1 MHIYLNDLIF
11 NGFHGVY
18 PAEKKIGNTFKV
30 DVRIQMT
37 PTNKTIDQLEQ
48 TIDYVQVYALIQKIM
63 AVPTPLLETIVT
75 NIADQ
80 ILAAHPMAESVYV
93 KITKQQLSVPYFE
106 GTTAVD
112 IERTRSNYSKSNA
125 SI

>member
-30 DVRIQMT
+30 DLRIQLT
-37 PTNKTIDQLEQ
+37 PTTKTIDQLEQ

-93 KITKQQLSVPYFE
+93 KITKQQLSVTYFE
-106 GTTAVD
+106 GTTEVD

>member
-1 MHIYLNDLIF
+1 MHIYLNDLLF

-18 PAEKKIGNTFKV
+18 PAERKIGNTFKV

-37 PTNKTIDQLEQ
+37 PATKTIHKLED

-63 AVPTPLLETIVT
+63 AVPTPLLETIVA

-80 ILAAHPMAESVYV
+80 ILAAHPIAESVYV

-112 IERTRSNYSKSNA
+112 IERNRN
-125 SI
+125 

>member
-30 DVRIQMT
+30 DLRIQLT
-37 PTNKTIDQLEQ
+37 PASKTIEKLEQ

-93 KITKQQLSVPYFE
+93 KITKQQLSIPYFE

-112 IERTRSNYSKSNA
+112 IERFRN
-125 SI
+125 

>member
-18 PAEKKIGNTFKV
+18 PSEKKIGNTFKL
-30 DVRIQMT
+30 DLRIQLT
-37 PTNKTIDQLEQ
+37 PTTKTIDQLEQ

-63 AVPTPLLETIVT
+63 VVPTPLLETIVT

-112 IERTRSNYSKSNA
+112 IERTRSNYSKTNA

>member
-18 PAEKKIGNTFKV
+18 PAEKKIGNTFKL
-30 DVRIQMT
+30 DLRIQLT
-37 PTNKTIDQLEQ
+37 PTTKTIDQLDQ

-63 AVPTPLLETIVT
+63 EVPTPLLETIVT

-93 KITKQQLSVPYFE
+93 KITKQQLSVPYFQ

>member
-18 PAEKKIGNTFKV
+18 PSEKKIGNTFKV
-30 DVRIQMT
+30 DVRIQLT
-37 PTNKTIDQLEQ
+37 PATKTIDQLEQ
-48 TIDYVQVYALIQKIM
+48 TIDYVEVYHLIQKIM
-63 AVPTPLLETIVT
+63 SVPTPLLETIVS

-80 ILAAHPMAESVYV
+80 ILAAHPLAESVYV

-112 IERTRSNYSKSNA
+112 MERTRINYSKLTST
-125 SI
+125 I

>member
-30 DVRIQMT
+30 DMRIQLT
-37 PTNKTIDQLEQ
+37 QTTKTIDQLEQ

>member
-1 MHIYLNDLIF
+1 MHIYLNDLLF

-37 PTNKTIDQLEQ
+37 PATKTIYKLEE

-63 AVPTPLLETIVT
+63 AVPTPLLETIVA

-93 KITKQQLSVPYFE
+93 KITKLQLSVPYFE

-112 IERTRSNYSKSNA
+112 IERSRSNYSKSTS

>member
-18 PAEKKIGNTFKV
+18 PEEKKIGNTFKV
-30 DVRIQMT
+30 DVRIHFT
-37 PTNKTIDQLEQ
+37 PASNSIHKLEE

-63 AVPTPLLETIVT
+63 EVPTPLLETIVAT
-75 NIADQ
+75 IADQ
-80 ILAAHPMAESVYV
+80 ILAAHSIADAVYV
-93 KITKQQLSVPYFE
+93 KITKQQLAVPYFQ

-112 IERTRSNYSKSNA
+112 IERTRSNYSKSN
-125 SI
+125 SSL

>member
-1 MHIYLNDLIF
+1 MHIYLNDLLF

-30 DVRIQMT
+30 DVRIKMSPAT
-37 PTNKTIDQLEQ
+37 KTIHKLEE

-63 AVPTPLLETIVT
+63 AVPTPLLETIVA

-80 ILAAHPMAESVYV
+80 ILAAHPIAESVYV
-93 KITKQQLSVPYFE
+93 KITKQQLLIPYFE

-112 IERTRSNYSKSNA
+112 IERFRN
-125 SI
+125 

>member
-18 PAEKKIGNTFKV
+18 PAEKKIGNTFKL
-30 DVRIQMT
+30 DLRIQLT
-37 PTNKTIDQLEQ
+37 PTTKTIDQLEQ
-48 TIDYVQVYALIQKIM
+48 TIGYVQVYALIQKIM

>member
-1 MHIYLNDLIF
+1 MHIYLNDLLF

-30 DVRIQMT
+30 DVRIQMSPAT
-37 PTNKTIDQLEQ
+37 KTIHKLED
-48 TIDYVQVYALIQKIM
+48 TIDYVQVFALIQKIM
-63 AVPTPLLETIVT
+63 EVPTPLLETIVA

-80 ILAAHPMAESVYV
+80 ILEAHPIADAVYV
-93 KITKQQLSVPYFE
+93 KITKQQLSVSYFE
-106 GTTAVD
+106 GTTSVD
-112 IERTRSNYSKSNA
+112 IDRTRSNYSKSSS

>member
-30 DVRIQMT
+30 DVRILFT
-37 PTNKTIDQLEQ
+37 PATKTIEKLDQ
-48 TIDYVQVYALIQKIM
+48 TIDYVEVYHLIQKIM
-63 AVPTPLLETIVT
+63 SVPTPLLETIVA

-80 ILAAHPMAESVYV
+80 ILAAHPIAESVYV
-93 KITKQQLSVPYFE
+93 KITKQQLAVPYFE

-112 IERTRSNYSKSNA
+112 IERFRSNA
-125 SI
+125 SKSTASI

>member
-1 MHIYLNDLIF
+1 MHIYLNDLLF

-18 PAEKKIGNTFKV
+18 PDEKKIGNTFKV

-37 PTNKTIDQLEQ
+37 DTTKTIHKLED

-93 KITKQQLSVPYFE
+93 KITKQQLSVSYFE

>member
-37 PTNKTIDQLEQ
+37 PATKTIHKLED

-63 AVPTPLLETIVT
+63 AVPTPLLETIVA

-80 ILAAHPMAESVYV
+80 ILAANPIAELVYV
-93 KITKQQLSVPYFE
+93 KITKLQLSIPYFE

-112 IERTRSNYSKSNA
+112 IERFRSSYSESTG

>member
-30 DVRIQMT
+30 DVRIQLT
-37 PTNKTIDQLEQ
+37 PATKTIDKLEQ

-63 AVPTPLLETIVT
+63 EVPTPLLETIVAS
-75 NIADQ
+75 IADQ
-80 ILAAHPMAESVYV
+80 ILAAHPIANAVYV

-112 IERTRSNYSKSNA
+112 IERTRSNFAKSAA

>member
-30 DVRIQMT
+30 DLRIQLT
-37 PTNKTIDQLEQ
+37 PTTKTIDQLEQ

-112 IERTRSNYSKSNA
+112 IERTRSNYAKTNA

>member
-18 PAEKKIGNTFKV
+18 PSEKKIGNTFKL
-30 DVRIQMT
+30 DLRIQLT
-37 PTNKTIDQLEQ
+37 PTTKTIDQLEQ

-112 IERTRSNYSKSNA
+112 IERTRSNYSKSTA

>member
-30 DVRIQMT
+30 DVRIHFT
-37 PTNKTIDQLEQ
+37 PASNTINKLEE
-48 TIDYVQVYALIQKIM
+48 TIDYVQVYHLIQKIM
-63 AVPTPLLETIVT
+63 SVPTPLLETIVV

-80 ILAAHPMAESVYV
+80 ILVAHPISESVYV
-93 KITKQQLSVPYFE
+93 KITKQQLAVPYFE

-112 IERTRSNYSKSNA
+112 IERFRSNSFKSTA

>member
-30 DVRIQMT
+30 DVRIQLNSVT
-37 PTNKTIDQLEQ
+37 KTIEKLEQ

-80 ILAAHPMAESVYV
+80 ILAAHPLAESVYV

-112 IERTRSNYSKSNA
+112 IERFRSNSFKSTA

>member
-18 PAEKKIGNTFKV
+18 PAEKKIGNTFKL
-30 DVRIQMT
+30 DLRIQLT
-37 PTNKTIDQLEQ
+37 PNTKTIDQLEQ

-93 KITKQQLSVPYFE
+93 KITKQQLSVPYFQ

-112 IERTRSNYSKSNA
+112 IERTRSNYATSNA

>member
-1 MHIYLNDLIF
+1 
-11 NGFHGVY
+11 
-18 PAEKKIGNTFKV
+18 
-30 DVRIQMT
+30 MT
-37 PTNKTIDQLEQ
+37 PVTKTIERLEQ

-93 KITKQQLSVPYFE
+93 KITKQQLSVSYFE

-112 IERTRSNYSKSNA
+112 IERTRSNYSKSTS

>member
-30 DVRIQMT
+30 DVRIHFT
-37 PTNKTIDQLEQ
+37 PASKTIEKLEH

-63 AVPTPLLETIVT
+63 AVPTPLLETIVA

-80 ILAAHPMAESVYV
+80 ILEAHPIAEAVYV
-93 KITKQQLSVPYFE
+93 KIMKQQLAVPYFE

-112 IERTRSNYSKSNA
+112 IERFRSNA
-125 SI
+125 SKSTASI

>member
-1 MHIYLNDLIF
+1 M
-11 NGFHGVY
+11 
-18 PAEKKIGNTFKV
+18 
-30 DVRIQMT
+30 RIQLT
-37 PTNKTIDQLEQ
+37 PTTKTIDQLEQ

-93 KITKQQLSVPYFE
+93 KITKQQLTVPYFE

>member
-1 MHIYLNDLIF
+1 MHIYLNDLLF

-37 PTNKTIDQLEQ
+37 PTTKTIHKLED
-48 TIDYVQVYALIQKIM
+48 TIDYVQVFALIQKIM
-63 AVPTPLLETIVT
+63 EVPTPLLETIVA

-80 ILAAHPMAESVYV
+80 ILEAHQIADAVYV

-106 GTTAVD
+106 GTTSVD
-112 IERTRSNYSKSNA
+112 IDRTRSNYSKSSS

>member
-30 DVRIQMT
+30 DVRIQIT
-37 PTNKTIDQLEQ
+37 PATKTIHKLED

-63 AVPTPLLETIVT
+63 AVPTPLLETIVA

-80 ILAAHPMAESVYV
+80 ILAANPLAESVYV

-106 GTTAVD
+106 GTTSVD

>member
-30 DVRIQMT
+30 DVHIQMT
-37 PTNKTIDQLEQ
+37 PATKTIHKLED

-63 AVPTPLLETIVT
+63 AVPTPLLETIVA

-80 ILAAHPMAESVYV
+80 ILAAHPIAESVYV

-112 IERTRSNYSKSNA
+112 VERNRN
-125 SI
+125 

>member
-30 DVRIQMT
+30 DLRIQLT
-37 PTNKTIDQLEQ
+37 PTTKTIEKLEQ

-80 ILAAHPMAESVYV
+80 ILGAYPMAESVYV

>member
-1 MHIYLNDLIF
+1 MHIYLNDLIY

-30 DVRIQMT
+30 DVRIHFT
-37 PTNKTIDQLEQ
+37 PATKTIEKLEQ
-48 TIDYVQVYALIQKIM
+48 TIDYVEVYHLIQKIM
-63 AVPTPLLETIVT
+63 SVATPLLETIVA

-80 ILAAHPMAESVYV
+80 ILAAHPLAESVYV
-93 KITKQQLSVPYFE
+93 KITKQQLAVPYFE

-112 IERTRSNYSKSNA
+112 IERFRSNA
-125 SI
+125 SKSTASI

>member
-30 DVRIQMT
+30 DLRIQLT
-37 PTNKTIDQLEQ
+37 PTTKTIDQLEQ

-93 KITKQQLSVPYFE
+93 KITKQQLSVSYFE

>member
-30 DVRIQMT
+30 DVRIQFT
-37 PTNKTIDQLEQ
+37 PASKTIDKLEQ

-63 AVPTPLLETIVT
+63 AVPTPLLETIVIK
-75 NIADQ
+75 IADQ
-80 ILAAHPMAESVYV
+80 ILETHPIAESVYV
-93 KITKQQLSVPYFE
+93 KITKQQLAVPYFE

-112 IERTRSNYSKSNA
+112 IERNRN
-125 SI
+125 

>member
-30 DVRIQMT
+30 DVRIHFT
-37 PTNKTIDQLEQ
+37 PASKTIEKLEQ
-48 TIDYVQVYALIQKIM
+48 TIDYVEVYHLVQKIM
-63 AVPTPLLETIVT
+63 SVPTPLLETIVA

-80 ILAAHPMAESVYV
+80 ILEAHPIAEAVYV
-93 KITKQQLSVPYFE
+93 KITKQQLAVPYFE

-112 IERTRSNYSKSNA
+112 IERFRSNA
-125 SI
+125 SKSTASI

>member
-18 PAEKKIGNTFKV
+18 PAEKKIGNTFKL
-30 DVRIQMT
+30 DVRIQFT
-37 PTNKTIDQLEQ
+37 PASKTIDKLEQ

-63 AVPTPLLETIVT
+63 AVPTPLLETIVIK
-75 NIADQ
+75 IADQ
-80 ILAAHPMAESVYV
+80 ILETHPIAESVYV
-93 KITKQQLSVPYFE
+93 KITKQQLAVPYFE

-112 IERTRSNYSKSNA
+112 IERNRN
-125 SI
+125 

>member
-30 DVRIQMT
+30 DLRIQLT
-37 PTNKTIDQLEQ
+37 ATTKTIDQLEQ

>member
-11 NGFHGVY
+11 NVFHGVY
-18 PAEKKIGNTFKV
+18 PSEKKIGNTFKV
-30 DVRIQMT
+30 DVRIQLT
-37 PTNKTIDQLEQ
+37 PATKTIDQLEQ
-48 TIDYVQVYALIQKIM
+48 TIDYVEVYHSIQKIM
-63 AVPTPLLETIVT
+63 SVPTPLLETIVS

-80 ILAAHPMAESVYV
+80 ILAAHPLAESVYV

-112 IERTRSNYSKSNA
+112 MERTRTNYSKST
-125 SI
+125 STI